1 MGGCLFREKE
11 YEELAVQPL
20 QTQFTDEVIVDEL
33 EDIRDIAKLKNCEI
47 LFITLLNHKC
57 IVLRKQDDKTM
68 NLRVIE
74 IVGNRNMMYLEIH
87 KQLQYAFM
95 QLRQCQNFFIGA
107 VTLKDKC
114 FMVLRTVQGLAA
126 QVSVQEIQC
135 LGISENLSEVMKK
148 RFDERFLC
156 VGVIYI
162 EDMVILVFRKIFLK
176 IKCPILQKYTSPSN
190 DTICIIQY
198 EGQIYELKKKL

>member
-11 YEELAVQPL
+11 YEELAAQPL
-20 QTQFTDEVIVDEL
+20 QTQFTDAVIVDEL

-47 LFITLLNHKC
+47 LLITWLNQKC
-57 IVLRKQDDKTM
+57 IVLRKQDERTI

-74 IVGNRNMMYLEIH
+74 IVGNRNMM
-87 KQLQYAFM
+87 
-95 QLRQCQNFFIGA
+95 QCQNFFVGA
-107 VTLKDKC
+107 VTIKDKC

-176 IKCPILQKYTSPSN
+176 IKCPVLQKYTFPSN

>member
-11 YEELAVQPL
+11 YEELAIQPL
-20 QTQFTDEVIVDEL
+20 QTQYTDELIVDEL
-33 EDIRDIAKLKNCEI
+33 EDIRDVGKLKNSDI
-47 LFITLLNHKC
+47 LQITLLNQKC
-57 IVLRKQDDKTM
+57 LVLRKHHEKNI

-107 VTLKDKC
+107 VTMKDKC
-114 FMVLRTVQGLAA
+114 YIVLRIMQGLAA
-126 QVSVQEIQC
+126 QVSAQEIQC
-135 LGISENLSEVMKK
+135 LGISENLSEIIKK
-148 RFDERFLC
+148 RFDEKFLC

-162 EDMVILVFRKIFLK
+162 EDMVILVFRQIFLK
-176 IKCPILQKYTSPSN
+176 IKCPVLQKYTSPSN
-190 DTICIIQY
+190 DTLCIIQY
-198 EGQIYELKKKL
+198 EGQIYELKKII